1 MPWINQSSQ
10 PSATERVIGGLCYLT
25 FGLLGLLYI
34 IISGRSSQ
42 SPFFRFHFLQSIVL
56 GIIGLLLSWTTQVF
70 MTLMSGLL
78 TMLSGVIGPVAGSIA
93 FGLTFTFD
101 IVTKACFFLLV
112 YGMLFAFLGKYAE
125 IPFISSLVRRQM

>member
-10 PSATERVIGGLCYLT
+10 PSTTERVIGGLCYLT

-56 GIIGLLLSWTTQVF
+56 GIIGLLLSWTAQVF
-70 MTLMSGLL
+70 MSLMGGLL
-78 TMLSGVIGPVAGSIA
+78 SMLAGAIGPAAMQIA
-93 FGLTFTFD
+93 FGLNIAFD
-101 IVTKACFFLLV
+101 AITKACFLLLI

-125 IPFISSLVRRQM
+125 IPFISNLVRRQM